1 LPAKSGRSRVGPICH
16 LDAAGRDGKR
26 RGEEIALKGS
36 DKGVIDLLNEVLAAE
51 LTAINQY
58 FVHAEMAD
66 NWGYEHRYR
75 KIREEAMGE
84 MKHAEKL
91 IERILFLEGVP
102 NVQRLGKVSI
112 GETVL
117 EQLKSDLALEQEAI
131 ARLNPGIEVCRKAGD
146 NGSRMLLEEIL
157 ESEEEH
163 VNWLEA
169 QLALIDQV
177 GEQNYLSEQIR
188 KEDES

>member
-1 LPAKSGRSRVGPICH
+1 MK
-16 LDAAGRDGKR
+16 AADR
-26 RGEEIALKGS
+26 R
-36 DKGVIDLLNEVLAAE
+36 VIDLLNDVLTAE

-58 FVHAEMAD
+58 FVHAEMSD

-75 KIREEAMGE
+75 QVRQEAMSE

-91 IERILFLEGVP
+91 IERVLYLEGIP
-102 NVQRLGKVSI
+102 NVQRLGKILI
-112 GETVL
+112 GETVA
-117 EQLKSDLALEQEAI
+117 EQLKSDLALERDAI
-131 ARLNPGIEVCRKAGD
+131 GRLNGGIQLCREVGD
-146 NGSRMLLEEIL
+146 NGSRLLLEEIL

-169 QLALIDQV
+169 QLALIAQV
-177 GEQNYLSEQIR
+177 GEPNYLAEQIR

>member
-1 LPAKSGRSRVGPICH
+1 MKA
-16 LDAAGRDGKR
+16 
-26 RGEEIALKGS
+26 S
-36 DKGVIDLLNEVLAAE
+36 DTRVIDLLNDVLTAE

-58 FVHAEMAD
+58 FVHAEMSD

-75 KIREEAMGE
+75 KVRQEAMSE

-91 IERILFLEGVP
+91 IERVLYLEGVP
-102 NVQRLGKVSI
+102 NVQRLGKILI
-112 GETVL
+112 GETVA
-117 EQLKSDLALEQEAI
+117 EQLQSDLALERDAVL
-131 ARLNPGIEVCRKAGD
+131 RLNAGIQLCREVGD
-146 NGSRMLLEEIL
+146 NGSRLLLEEIL

-169 QLALIDQV
+169 QLALIAQV
-177 GEQNYLSEQIR
+177 GEPNYLAEQIR